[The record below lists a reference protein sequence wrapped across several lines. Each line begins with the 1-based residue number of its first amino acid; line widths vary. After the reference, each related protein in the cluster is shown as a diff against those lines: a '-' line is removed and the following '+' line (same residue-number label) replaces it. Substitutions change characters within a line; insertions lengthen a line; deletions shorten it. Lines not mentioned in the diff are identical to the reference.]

1 MRWVCIVFPQL
12 ALDGVL
18 RSRPEPDQPLALLA
32 GTPQRRVLQ
41 TVNDAARKLGL
52 RPGQSLTAAHAL
64 TKAFACAEYD
74 PAQIEYWQQFLAAWA
89 YRFSSQVSV
98 FYPRALLFEIESSLG
113 LFGPWPLLEARLR
126 KELTELGFRHRIV
139 AAPNPAA
146 ARILAN
152 VYDGLAV
159 ADEQYLQHALAPI
172 PIDRAGLDP
181 QAATA
186 LSRMG
191 LRTLAQVQALPR
203 HTLARRFDAA
213 LLKHLDALCGQRPL
227 ALAFYQP
234 PDRFDVRIEL
244 NFDVLSHQALL
255 FPLRRLT
262 GDLSAFLCGRD
273 SGVQRFDLHLEHA
286 AEPDSVIEVGLLSAE
301 RDAAMLFELARG
313 RLEQV
318 QVTSPVRGFRLVAED
333 LPVFVPQRQDLF
345 DERPQQTLPWE
356 QLRERLRA
364 RLGDEAVQG
373 LRFHADH
380 RPECAW
386 QTGADLRPCSPSNN
400 VQRPGWLLHE
410 PTPLAEQGLHILMG
424 PERIESGWWDG
435 ADVRRDY
442 YLVRTAPAS
451 RAGLTAPWVK
461 AARCGCKAGLHEV
474 RGAALPVQLQ
484 FPAGRLQCPRAV

>member
-12 ALDGVL
+12 ALDGVQ
-18 RSRPEPDQPLALLA
+18 RVHPEPEQPLVLLA

-41 TVNDAARKLGL
+41 TVNDAARALGL

-64 TKAFACAEYD
+64 AKTFASAEYD
-74 PAQIEYWQQFLAAWA
+74 PAEIERYQQFLAAWA
-89 YRFSSQVSV
+89 YQFSSQVSLY
-98 FYPRALLFEIESSLG
+98 YPRALLFEIESSLG
-113 LFGPWPLLEARLR
+113 LFGPWPRFEARLR
-126 KELTELGFRHRIV
+126 RELTELGFRHRIV

-146 ARILAN
+146 ARVLAN
-152 VYDGLAV
+152 IDDGLAV
-159 ADEQYLQHALAPI
+159 QDDGLMQALAPL

-203 HTLARRFDAA
+203 HTLARRFEAG
-213 LLKHLDALCGQRPL
+213 LLKHLDALAGQRPL

-244 NFDVLSHQALL
+244 NFDVQSHQALL

-286 AEPDSVIEVGLLSAE
+286 QAPDSVIKVGLLSAE
-301 RDAAMLFELARG
+301 REPAMLFELARG

-318 QVTSPVRGFRLVAED
+318 QVTSPVRGFRLVAQD

-345 DERPQQTLPWE
+345 DDRPQQTLPWE

-386 QTGADLRPCSPSNN
+386 QATADKTPCPTLNK
-400 VQRPGWLLHE
+400 VQRPGWLLNE
-410 PTPLAEQGLHILMG
+410 PTLLGEQGVQILMG

-435 ADVRRDY
+435 ADIRRDY
-442 YLVRTAPAS
+442 YLIQT
-451 RAGLTAPWVK
+451 RAGQQGWAFRTV
-461 AARCGCKAGLHEV
+461 GQGEGLW
-474 RGAALPVQLQ
+474 LQ
-484 FPAGRLQCPRAV
+484 GWFS

>member
-12 ALDGVL
+12 ALDGVQ
-18 RSRPEPDQPLALLA
+18 RGHPEPDQPLVLLA

-41 TVNDAARKLGL
+41 TVNNAARALGL
-52 RPGQSLTAAHAL
+52 RPGQSLTAANTLA
-64 TKAFACAEYD
+64 KGFASAEHD
-74 PAQIEYWQQFLAAWA
+74 PAEIERWQQFLAAWA
-89 YRFSSQVSV
+89 YRFSSQVSLY
-98 FYPRALLFEIESSLG
+98 YPRALLFEIESSLG
-113 LFGPWPLLEARLR
+113 LFGPWPQFEARLR
-126 KELTELGFRHRIV
+126 KELDELGFRHRIV

-146 ARILAN
+146 ARVLAN
-152 VYDGLAV
+152 LYDGLAV
-159 ADEQYLQHALAPI
+159 GDDEMLHALAPL
-172 PIDRAGLDP
+172 PIDRCGLEP

-203 HTLARRFDAA
+203 HTLARRFDAS
-213 LLKHLDALCGQRPL
+213 LLKHLDALTGQRPL

-234 PDRFDVRIEL
+234 PDQFDVRIEL
-244 NFDVLSHQALL
+244 NYDVQSHQALL

-286 AEPDSVIEVGLLSAE
+286 QAPDTVIKVGLLSAE
-301 RDAAMLFELARG
+301 REPAMLFELARG
-313 RLEQV
+313 RLEHV
-318 QVTSPVRGFRLVAED
+318 QVTSPVRGFRLVAQD

-345 DERPQQTLPWE
+345 DDRPQQSLPWE

-386 QTGADLRPCSPSNN
+386 QATADNYPCPALNKT
-400 VQRPGWLLHE
+400 QRPGWLLSE
-410 PTPLAEQGLHILMG
+410 PTLLAEQGVQILMG

-435 ADVRRDY
+435 ADIRRDY
-442 YLVRTAPAS
+442 YLVQT
-451 RAGLTAPWVK
+451 RAGQQGWAYRTVGQ
-461 AARCGCKAGLHEV
+461 RDGLW
-474 RGAALPVQLQ
+474 LQ
-484 FPAGRLQCPRAV
+484 GWFA

>member
-12 ALDGVL
+12 ALDGVQ
-18 RSRPEPDQPLALLA
+18 RAHPEPDQPLVLLA

-41 TVNDAARKLGL
+41 TVNEAARALGL

-64 TKAFACAEYD
+64 AKTFASAEYD
-74 PAQIEYWQQFLAAWA
+74 PAEIERWQQFLAAWA
-89 YRFSSQVSV
+89 YRFSSQVSLY
-98 FYPRALLFEIESSLG
+98 YPRALLFEIESSLG
-113 LFGPWPLLEARLR
+113 LFGPWPQFEARLR

-146 ARILAN
+146 ARVLAN
-152 VYDGLAV
+152 LYDGLAV
-159 ADEQYLQHALAPI
+159 ADDGQLMQALAPL

-203 HTLARRFDAA
+203 HTLARRFEAD
-213 LLKHLDALCGQRPL
+213 LLKHLDALAGQRPL

-234 PDRFDVRIEL
+234 PDQFDVRIEL
-244 NFDVLSHQALL
+244 NYDVQSHQALL

-286 AEPDSVIEVGLLSAE
+286 QAPDSVIKVGLLSAE
-301 RDAAMLFELARG
+301 REPAMLFELARG

-318 QVTSPVRGFRLVAED
+318 QVTSPVRGFRLVAQD

-345 DERPQQTLPWE
+345 DDRRNAQPCWP
-356 QLRERLRA
+356 A
-364 RLGDEAVQG
+364 RVWT
-373 LRFHADH
+373 R
-380 RPECAW
+380 
-386 QTGADLRPCSPSNN
+386 
-400 VQRPGWLLHE
+400 
-410 PTPLAEQGLHILMG
+410 
-424 PERIESGWWDG
+424 
-435 ADVRRDY
+435 
-442 YLVRTAPAS
+442 
-451 RAGLTAPWVK
+451 
-461 AARCGCKAGLHEV
+461 
-474 RGAALPVQLQ
+474 
-484 FPAGRLQCPRAV
+484 

>member
-12 ALDGVL
+12 ALDGVQRL
-18 RSRPEPDQPLALLA
+18 HPDPAQPLALLA

-41 TVNDAARKLGL
+41 TVNDAARALGL

-64 TKAFACAEYD
+64 VKTFTCAEYD
-74 PAQIEYWQQFLAAWA
+74 PVEIERWQQFLAAWA

-98 FYPRALLFEIESSLG
+98 YYPRALLFEIESSLG
-113 LFGPWPLLEARLR
+113 LFGPWPQFETRLR
-126 KELTELGFRHRIV
+126 QELTELGFRHRIV

-146 ARILAN
+146 ARVLAN
-152 VYDGLAV
+152 LHDGLAV
-159 ADEQYLQHALAPI
+159 GDEALPHALAPL

-181 QAATA
+181 AAATA

-203 HTLARRFDAA
+203 HTLARRFDAC
-213 LLKHLDALCGQRPL
+213 LLKHLDALTGQRPL

-244 NFDVLSHQALL
+244 NFDVQSHQALL

-262 GDLSAFLCGRD
+262 ADLSAFLCGRD

-286 AEPDSVIEVGLLSAE
+286 QAPDSVIKVGLLSAE
-301 RDAAMLFELARG
+301 REPAMLFELARG

-318 QVTSPVRGFRLVAED
+318 QVSAPVRGFRLVAED

-345 DERPQQTLPWE
+345 DDRPQQTLPWE

-386 QTGADLRPCSPSNN
+386 QAATDKHPCPTLNK
-400 VQRPGWLLHE
+400 VQRPGWLLDE
-410 PTPLAEQGLHILMG
+410 PTLLEEQGVQILMG

-435 ADVRRDY
+435 ADIRRDY
-442 YLVRTAPAS
+442 YLIQT
-451 RAGLTAPWVK
+451 RAGQQGWAFRSV
-461 AARCGCKAGLHEV
+461 GQSDGLW
-474 RGAALPVQLQ
+474 LQ
-484 FPAGRLQCPRAV
+484 GWFA

>member
-12 ALDGVL
+12 ALDGVQ
-18 RSRPEPDQPLALLA
+18 RVHPEPDQPLALLA

-41 TVNDAARKLGL
+41 TVNDAARALGL

-64 TKAFACAEYD
+64 AKTFACAEYD
-74 PAQIEYWQQFLAAWA
+74 PAEIERSQQFLAAWA
-89 YRFSSQVSV
+89 YQFSSQVSLY
-98 FYPRALLFEIESSLG
+98 YPRALLFEIESSLG
-113 LFGPWPLLEARLR
+113 LFGPWPRFEACLR
-126 KELTELGFRHRIV
+126 KDLTELGFHHRIV

-146 ARILAN
+146 ARVLAN
-152 VYDGLAV
+152 FYDGLAV
-159 ADEQYLQHALAPI
+159 QDDGLLQALAPL

-186 LSRMG
+186 LARMG
-191 LRTLAQVQALPR
+191 LRSLAQVQALPR
-203 HTLARRFDAA
+203 HTLARRFDAG
-213 LLKHLDALCGQRPL
+213 LLKHLDALVGQRPL

-244 NFDVLSHQALL
+244 NFDVQSHQALL

-286 AEPDSVIEVGLLSAE
+286 QAPDSVIKVGLLSAE
-301 RDAAMLFELARG
+301 REPAMLFELARG

-318 QVTSPVRGFRLVAED
+318 QVTSPVRGFRLVAQD

-345 DERPQQTLPWE
+345 DDRPHQTLPWE

-386 QTGADLRPCSPSNN
+386 QAAADKHPCPALSP
-400 VQRPGWLLHE
+400 VQRPGWLLNE
-410 PTPLAEQGLHILMG
+410 PVLLADHGVQILMG

-435 ADVRRDY
+435 ADIRRDY
-442 YLVRTAPAS
+442 YLIQT
-451 RAGLTAPWVK
+451 RAGQQGWAFRNVGQ
-461 AARCGCKAGLHEV
+461 RDGLW
-474 RGAALPVQLQ
+474 LQ
-484 FPAGRLQCPRAV
+484 GWFA

>member
-12 ALDGVL
+12 ALDGVQ
-18 RSRPEPDQPLALLA
+18 RVHPEPDQPLALLA

-41 TVNDAARKLGL
+41 TVNAAARALGL

-64 TKAFACAEYD
+64 AKSFACAEYD
-74 PAQIEYWQQFLAAWA
+74 PAEIERWQQFLAAWA
-89 YRFSSQVSV
+89 YCFSSQVSLH
-98 FYPRALLFEIESSLG
+98 YPRALLFEIESSLG
-113 LFGPWPLLEARLR
+113 LFGPWPQFEARLR
-126 KELTELGFRHRIV
+126 QELNELGFRHRIV

-146 ARILAN
+146 ARVLAN
-152 VYDGLAV
+152 LYDGLAV
-159 ADEQYLQHALAPI
+159 TDDALSQALASL

-181 QAATA
+181 QAAIA

-203 HTLARRFDAA
+203 HTLARRFEAG
-213 LLKHLDALCGQRPL
+213 LLKHLDTLTGQRPL

-234 PDRFDVRIEL
+234 PDQFEARIEL
-244 NFDVLSHQALL
+244 NFDVQSHQALL

-286 AEPDSVIEVGLLSAE
+286 QQPDSVIKVGLLSAE
-301 RDAAMLFELARG
+301 REPSMLFELARG

-318 QVTSPVRGFRLVAED
+318 QVSAPVRGVRLLAQD

-345 DERPQQTLPWE
+345 DDRPQQTLPWE

-364 RLGDEAVQG
+364 RLGDDAVQS

-386 QTGADLRPCSPSNN
+386 QAAAAKHPCQPLDN
-400 VQRPGWLLHE
+400 VRRPGWLLAE
-410 PTPLAEQGLHILMG
+410 PTLLAEPGVQILMG

-435 ADVRRDY
+435 ADIRRDY
-442 YLVRTAPAS
+442 YLIRT
-451 RAGLTAPWVK
+451 RAGQQGWAYRTVGEPD
-461 AARCGCKAGLHEV
+461 GLW
-474 RGAALPVQLQ
+474 LQ
-484 FPAGRLQCPRAV
+484 GWFA

>member
-12 ALDGVL
+12 ALDGVQ
-18 RSRPEPDQPLALLA
+18 RVHPEPDQPLALLA

-41 TVNDAARKLGL
+41 TVNAAARALGL

-64 TKAFACAEYD
+64 AKSFACAEYD
-74 PAQIEYWQQFLAAWA
+74 PAEIERWQQFLAAWA
-89 YRFSSQVSV
+89 YCFSSQVSLH
-98 FYPRALLFEIESSLG
+98 YPRALLFEIESSLG
-113 LFGPWPLLEARLR
+113 LFGPWPRFEARLR
-126 KELTELGFRHRIV
+126 QELNELGFRHRIV

-146 ARILAN
+146 ARVLAN
-152 VYDGLAV
+152 LYDGLAV
-159 ADEQYLQHALAPI
+159 TDDALSQALAQL

-181 QAATA
+181 QAAIA

-203 HTLARRFDAA
+203 HTLARRFEAG
-213 LLKHLDALCGQRPL
+213 LLKHLDTLTGQRPL

-234 PDRFDVRIEL
+234 PDQFEARIEL
-244 NFDVLSHQALL
+244 NFDVQSHQALL

-286 AEPDSVIEVGLLSAE
+286 QQPDSVIKVGLLSAE
-301 RDAAMLFELARG
+301 REPSMLFELARG

-318 QVTSPVRGFRLVAED
+318 QVSAPVRGVRLLAQD

-345 DERPQQTLPWE
+345 DDRPQQTLPWE

-364 RLGDEAVQG
+364 RLGDDAVQS

-386 QTGADLRPCSPSNN
+386 QAAAAKHPCQPLDN
-400 VQRPGWLLHE
+400 VRRPGWLLAE
-410 PTPLAEQGLHILMG
+410 PTLLAEPGVQILMG

-435 ADVRRDY
+435 ADIRRDY
-442 YLVRTAPAS
+442 YLIRT
-451 RAGLTAPWVK
+451 RAGQQGWAYRTVGEPD
-461 AARCGCKAGLHEV
+461 GLW
-474 RGAALPVQLQ
+474 LQ
-484 FPAGRLQCPRAV
+484 GWFA

>member
-12 ALDGVL
+12 ALDGVQ
-18 RSRPEPDQPLALLA
+18 RGHPEPDQPLVLLA

-41 TVNDAARKLGL
+41 AVNDAARALGL
-52 RPGQSLTAAHAL
+52 RPGQSLTAANAL
-64 TKAFACAEYD
+64 AKTFASAEYD
-74 PAQIEYWQQFLAAWA
+74 PADIERCQQFLAAWA
-89 YRFSSQVSV
+89 YRFSSQVSLY
-98 FYPRALLFEIESSLG
+98 YPRALLFEIESSLG
-113 LFGPWPLLEARLR
+113 LFGPWPQFEARLR
-126 KELTELGFRHRIV
+126 RELTELGFRHRIV

-146 ARILAN
+146 ARVLAN
-152 VYDGLAV
+152 LYDGLAV
-159 ADEQYLQHALAPI
+159 GDDGLMQALAPL

-203 HTLARRFDAA
+203 HTLARRFEAG
-213 LLKHLDALCGQRPL
+213 LLKHLDALTGHRPL
-227 ALAFYQP
+227 GLDFYQP
-234 PDRFDVRIEL
+234 PDQFDVRIEL
-244 NFDVLSHQALL
+244 NFDVQSHQALL

-286 AEPDSVIEVGLLSAE
+286 QAPDSVIKVGLLSAE
-301 RDAAMLFELARG
+301 REPSMLFELARG

-318 QVTSPVRGFRLVAED
+318 QVTSPVRGFRLVAQD

-345 DERPQQTLPWE
+345 DDRPQQTLPWE

-386 QTGADLRPCSPSNN
+386 QAAADKHPCPALDK

-410 PTPLAEQGLHILMG
+410 PTLLSEQGVQVLMG

-435 ADVRRDY
+435 ADIRRDY
-442 YLVRTAPAS
+442 YLIQT
-451 RAGLTAPWVK
+451 RAGQQGWAYRTV
-461 AARCGCKAGLHEV
+461 GQNDGLW
-474 RGAALPVQLQ
+474 LQ
-484 FPAGRLQCPRAV
+484 GWFA

>member
-12 ALDGVL
+12 ALDGVQ
-18 RSRPEPDQPLALLA
+18 RVHPEPEQPLVLLA

-41 TVNDAARKLGL
+41 TVNDAARALGL

-64 TKAFACAEYD
+64 AKTFASAEYD
-74 PAQIEYWQQFLAAWA
+74 PAEIERYQQFLAAWA
-89 YRFSSQVSV
+89 YQFSSQVSLY
-98 FYPRALLFEIESSLG
+98 YPRALLFEIESSLG
-113 LFGPWPLLEARLR
+113 LFGPWPRFEARLR

-146 ARILAN
+146 ARVLAN
-152 VYDGLAV
+152 IDDGLAV
-159 ADEQYLQHALAPI
+159 QDDGLMQALAPL

-203 HTLARRFDAA
+203 HTLARRFEAC
-213 LLKHLDALCGQRPL
+213 LLKHLDALAGQRPL

-244 NFDVLSHQALL
+244 NFDVQSHQALL

-286 AEPDSVIEVGLLSAE
+286 QAPDSVIKVGLLSAE
-301 RDAAMLFELARG
+301 REPAMLFELARG

-318 QVTSPVRGFRLVAED
+318 QVTSPVRGFRLVAQD

-345 DERPQQTLPWE
+345 DDRPQQTLPWE

-386 QTGADLRPCSPSNN
+386 QATADKTPCPTLNK
-400 VQRPGWLLHE
+400 VQRPGWLLNE
-410 PTPLAEQGLHILMG
+410 PTLLGEQGVQILMG

-435 ADVRRDY
+435 ADIRRDY
-442 YLVRTAPAS
+442 YLIQT
-451 RAGLTAPWVK
+451 RAGQQGWAFRIV
-461 AARCGCKAGLHEV
+461 GQGEGLW
-474 RGAALPVQLQ
+474 LQ
-484 FPAGRLQCPRAV
+484 GWFS

>member
-12 ALDGVL
+12 ALDGVQ
-18 RSRPEPDQPLALLA
+18 RVHPEPDQPLALLA

-41 TVNDAARKLGL
+41 TVNDAARALGL
-52 RPGQSLTAAHAL
+52 RPGQSLTAAHEL
-64 TKAFACAEYD
+64 TKTFASAEYD
-74 PAQIEYWQQFLAAWA
+74 PAEIERWQQFLAAWA
-89 YRFSSQVSV
+89 YQFSSQVSLY
-98 FYPRALLFEIESSLG
+98 YPRALLFEIESSLG
-113 LFGPWPLLEARLR
+113 LFGPWPRFEARLR
-126 KELTELGFRHRIV
+126 QELSELGFRHRIV

-146 ARILAN
+146 ARVLAN
-152 VYDGLAV
+152 LYDGLAV
-159 ADEQYLQHALAPI
+159 GDDTLAQALAPL
-172 PIDRAGLDP
+172 PIDRAGLEH

-203 HTLARRFDAA
+203 HTLARRFDAT
-213 LLKHLDALCGQRPL
+213 LLKHLDALTGQRPL
-227 ALAFYQP
+227 ALGFYQP

-244 NFDVLSHQALL
+244 NYDVQSHQALL

-286 AEPDSVIEVGLLSAE
+286 QAPDSVIKVGLLSAE
-301 RDAAMLFELARG
+301 REAAMLFELARG
-313 RLEQV
+313 RLEHV
-318 QVTSPVRGFRLVAED
+318 QVTSPVRGFRLVAQD

-345 DERPQQTLPWE
+345 DDRPHQTLPWE

-386 QTGADLRPCSPSNN
+386 QAAADSRPCSPLNK
-400 VQRPGWLLHE
+400 VQRPGWLLDE
-410 PTPLAEQGLHILMG
+410 PTLLAEQGVQILMG

-435 ADVRRDY
+435 ADIRRDY
-442 YLVRTAPAS
+442 YLIQT
-451 RAGLTAPWVK
+451 RAGQQGWAYRTVGQAD
-461 AARCGCKAGLHEV
+461 GLW
-474 RGAALPVQLQ
+474 LQ
-484 FPAGRLQCPRAV
+484 GWFA